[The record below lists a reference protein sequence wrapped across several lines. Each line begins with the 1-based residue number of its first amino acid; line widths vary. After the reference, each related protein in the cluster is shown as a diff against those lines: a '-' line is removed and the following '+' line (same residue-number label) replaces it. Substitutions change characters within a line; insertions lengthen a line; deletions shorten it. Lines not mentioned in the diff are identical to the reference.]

1 MAAFEDSKAAKW
13 REICISRGVHGAP
26 PRGGSSITST
36 SLGMFIFGGADR
48 NQQAMNDAIVCNTI
62 VAGEPRIRQ
71 SSWKT
76 QEFSE
81 TEGDIPQPRSGHA
94 CVAYGKH
101 LFLFGG
107 IDFAEESTF
116 NDLYVLNMDT
126 LVWRYVGEAGAEIE
140 ARNSHSLGIIRTKD
154 QGEAGNVDYIV
165 VFGGAS
171 VEKGPLGDTFY
182 AKLPKDEADLDQDTF
197 FVTWKEL
204 KGTKLP
210 KQREMHGTSS
220 RTTSDNEYAS
230 MIITGGRFMETVL
243 DDAWEL
249 VPASTTVADSTTTT
263 TPAAEST
270 EPLEWRHRPDLM
282 LDIPRCSHGSC
293 VIPSG
298 QGYLLCLTGGF
309 SGDGLS
315 NELSYL
321 AFSEAVNGESTA
333 AAPVAAPSSSSSS
346 SSSSS
351 KALWQST
358 KLASLEGGR
367 FGVASCVAPD
377 WLAHTVLD
385 KAEESYTGS
394 SPLCLFG
401 GINQQKDFK
410 DVILLV
416 PPKVSE

>member
-1 MAAFEDSKAAKW
+1 MAAFEDGKGGNW
-13 REICISRGVHGAP
+13 REICISKGLHDAP
-26 PRGGSSITST
+26 PRGGSSINAT

-48 NQQAMNDAIVCNTI
+48 NQLAMNDAIVCSTI
-62 VAGEPRIRQ
+62 AVGEPRIRQ

-81 TEGDIPQPRSGHA
+81 TEGEIPQPRSGHA

-116 NDLYVLNMDT
+116 NDLYVLNMET

-140 ARNSHSLGIIRTKD
+140 ARNSHSLGIIRARG
-154 QGEAGNVDYIV
+154 QGEEGDVDYIV

-182 AKLPKDEADLDQDTF
+182 APLPKNEADLDEDTF

-204 KGTKLP
+204 QGTKLP
-210 KQREMHGTSS
+210 KQREMHGTSGMS
-220 RTTSDNEYAS
+220 TSDNEYAS

-249 VPASTTVADSTTTT
+249 MPATTVAAVD
-263 TPAAEST
+263 AAATETETETGST

-282 LDIPRCSHGSC
+282 LDIPRCSHGAC
-293 VIPSG
+293 VTSSS
-298 QGYLLCLTGGF
+298 QGHLLCLAGGF

-321 AFSEAVNGESTA
+321 AFSAASSEESIISA
-333 AAPVAAPSSSSSS
+333 AAAPSSSSSS
-346 SSSSS
+346 SSS
-351 KALWQST
+351 KMLWQSI

-385 KAEESYTGS
+385 KAEEPYSGS
-394 SPLCLFG
+394 PPLCLFG

-416 PPKVSE
+416 PPKSG